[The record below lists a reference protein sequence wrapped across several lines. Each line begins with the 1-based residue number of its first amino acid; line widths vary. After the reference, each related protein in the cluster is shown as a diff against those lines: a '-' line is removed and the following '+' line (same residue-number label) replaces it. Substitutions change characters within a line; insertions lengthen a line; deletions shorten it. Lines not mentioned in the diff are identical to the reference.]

1 MNRRPLW
8 ALLARAV
15 VSVVAVVALM
25 IVIPGATK
33 MAEFNAELPTANS
46 EALAKRVPSATAP
59 TASVAPTS
67 NLSVTTP
74 AEEQPGV
81 DLPNLTAGSTPPQFV
96 IVSFDGA
103 AENKAGIFKH
113 WLDVAK
119 KVDGRFSFYLSGVYI
134 LPDNR
139 MKLNYAPPKHPRG
152 TSAIGF
158 ADPGLVGLRI
168 KRLSEAYRM
177 GSEIGTHYN
186 GHFCGLSGVGQ
197 WTTADWT
204 SEISQFNTLLDD
216 WRAFNP
222 QAASAGPLPF
232 NSSVIRGGRTPCLEG
247 RQSQMYPAFKAA
259 GHEYDTSG
267 GGELKWPQLDKY
279 GLWEIPLQ
287 AIKVPGIISGRVLSM
302 DYNFL
307 ANQNGQ
313 RLTASPE
320 RCKTIADQSYRAY
333 ANALSAVRNG
343 NRAPLILGN
352 HMNSWVCGAYTN
364 GLTRFIEDTHAMDSG
379 VRFISSLDLVR
390 WMKAQEPALLAPWL
404 ARPVQE

>member
-158 ADPGLVGLRI
+158 ADPGDSQ
-168 KRLSEAYRM
+168 KEHQTRL
-177 GSEIGTHYN
+177 
-186 GHFCGLSGVGQ
+186 
-197 WTTADWT
+197 
-204 SEISQFNTLLDD
+204 
-216 WRAFNP
+216 
-222 QAASAGPLPF
+222 
-232 NSSVIRGGRTPCLEG
+232 
-247 RQSQMYPAFKAA
+247 
-259 GHEYDTSG
+259 
-267 GGELKWPQLDKY
+267 
-279 GLWEIPLQ
+279 
-287 AIKVPGIISGRVLSM
+287 
-302 DYNFL
+302 
-307 ANQNGQ
+307 
-313 RLTASPE
+313 
-320 RCKTIADQSYRAY
+320 
-333 ANALSAVRNG
+333 
-343 NRAPLILGN
+343 
-352 HMNSWVCGAYTN
+352 
-364 GLTRFIEDTHAMDSG
+364 
-379 VRFISSLDLVR
+379 
-390 WMKAQEPALLAPWL
+390 
-404 ARPVQE
+404 